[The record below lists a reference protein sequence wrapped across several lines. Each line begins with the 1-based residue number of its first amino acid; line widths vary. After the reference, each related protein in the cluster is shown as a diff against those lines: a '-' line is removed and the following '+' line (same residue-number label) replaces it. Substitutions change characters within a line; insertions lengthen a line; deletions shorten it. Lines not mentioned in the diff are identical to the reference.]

1 MEQRLRLLESG
12 AEDIDAIAD
21 MAEEG
26 AALTI
31 LYPNFSHVV
40 PRPTVFL
47 PVSYAVASGNSDLLL
62 ALNSWLLMKKEEG
75 FIDALYKHWM
85 LGGAAEAEKLPRW
98 SVIRNVLGWVE

>member
-1 MEQRLRLLESG
+1 MEKKLKLLESG

-26 AALTI
+26 AALII
-31 LYPNFSHVV
+31 LYPIFTNVV

-47 PVSYAVASGNSDLLL
+47 PVSYAVARGNSDLLL
-62 ALNSWLLMKKEEG
+62 VLNSWLLMKNEEG
-75 FIDALYKHWM
+75 AIDALYRHWM

-98 SVIRNVLGWVE
+98 SVIRNILGWVE